1 MKRNQVAIK
10 HGFRSG
16 LEDDINESLKKS
28 KKITV
33 MKQKK
38 YHTFNHKQ
46 NITTLQILYYLKK
59 MVKPYI
65 LNPKAVG

>member
-1 MKRNQVAIK
+1 MKRNKVALK

-28 KKITV
+28 KKIMV

-46 NITTLQILYYLKK
+46 NTTTRQILYYLKK
-59 MVKPYI
+59 TVKNYI
-65 LNPKAVG
+65 